1 MSSEG
6 LHAIELAAHTLLSGS
21 LDNLNENFD
30 SLNQSQVIILTRLK
44 IIEKR
49 LLEYKKVL
57 DESHVSEKELSDRF
71 IKIKE
76 LRKRL
81 DVCIKTLERVEQRVD
96 KMNTKLDSS

>member
-1 MSSEG
+1 MSVEG

-49 LLEYKKVL
+49 LSDYKQILE
-57 DESHVSEKELSDRF
+57 DNNINERELSDRF
-71 IKIKE
+71 TKIKE

-96 KMNTKLDSS
+96 RMNTKLDSN